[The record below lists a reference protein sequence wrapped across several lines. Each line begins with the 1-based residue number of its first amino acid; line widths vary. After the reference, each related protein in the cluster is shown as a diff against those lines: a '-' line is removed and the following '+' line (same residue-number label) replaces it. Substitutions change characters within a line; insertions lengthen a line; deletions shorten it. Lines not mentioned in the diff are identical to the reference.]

1 MAKEMD
7 DHQKRKHMR
16 VVRKDS
22 IKDLSKVDILMG
34 VWSFKRK
41 RTPTGKLIKHK
52 ARLCA
57 HGGQQRYGVS

>member
-1 MAKEMD
+1 
-7 DHQKRKHMR
+7 
-16 VVRKDS
+16 
-22 IKDLSKVDILMG
+22 VDILMG